1 MTRVPLI
8 FGTMTLGEAGRNGV
22 RESDLPRCRER
33 DVGGHARSC
42 TG

>member
-22 RESDLPRCRER
+22 RESDLPRCREPGR
-33 DVGGHARSC
+33 CAVPRRAG
-42 TG
+42 